1 MNYRDRNLLNLAY
14 EFPCMLRFD
23 GCQGGNGEPAHANWP
38 LFGKGMGMKAHDC
51 FHVPACRHCH
61 AMLDQGSQM
70 EREERRM
77 AWLRAYAEYA
87 PKLWKLEYVIV
98 NPGLK
103 RSRIMEAFAA

>member
-1 MNYRDRNLLNLAY
+1 MNQRDRQLLDLAY
-14 EFPCMLRFD
+14 EFPCMLRFP
-23 GCQGGNGEPAHANWP
+23 GCVGGNGEPAHANWP
-38 LFGKGMGMKAHDC
+38 MFGKGMGMKAHDC

-61 AMLDQGSQM
+61 QLLDQGNTM
-70 EREERRM
+70 EREDRRM

-103 RSRIMEAFAA
+103 KYDITEAIFA